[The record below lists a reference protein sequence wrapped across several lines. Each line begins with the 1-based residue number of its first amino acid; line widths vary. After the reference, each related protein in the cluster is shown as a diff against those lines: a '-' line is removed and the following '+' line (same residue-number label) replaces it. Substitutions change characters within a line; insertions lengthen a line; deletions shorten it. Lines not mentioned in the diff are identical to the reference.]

1 MTCEERMK
9 IEALLFASSKP
20 LPIREISRLS
30 GLTKKK
36 VKRITDSLNR
46 EYNKHAFEIVETG
59 EGLVMQVKESF
70 YEVVKDFM
78 KPEISE
84 KLLQTLSIIAHSEP
98 VKQSH
103 LREIIGER
111 IYEDVRKLCK
121 MDLIKYTQMQ
131 STKILSTTPE
141 FKRRFKLDKTL

>member
-1 MTCEERMK
+1 MTGEERMK

-20 LPIREISRLS
+20 LLIKELSRLS
-30 GLTKKK
+30 GLTKKR
-36 VKRITDSLNR
+36 VRRITDSLNR

-70 YEVVKDFM
+70 YEAVKDLM

-103 LREIIGER
+103 LREIFGER
-111 IYEDVRKLCK
+111 IYEDVRKLCE
-121 MDLIKYTQMQ
+121 MDLIKYKRAQN
-131 STKILSTTPE
+131 TKILSTTPE
-141 FKRRFKLDKTL
+141 FKRRFRLDKT